1 MQIDGVVFTNPFAN
15 GAFLLFQIEAVF
27 MDIGDQGNGLGKINM
42 DGFIGGE
49 ILVVRIRDLDRTVLD
64 THRTA
69 GAIVF
74 DDITGL
80 FIQGNRE
87 VPCFTLHAVDFS
99 IGENLYVG
107 MPADL
112 DQFR

>member
-1 MQIDGVVFTNPFAN
+1 MQIDGVVFADPFAN

-27 MDIGDQGNGLGKINM
+27 MDIGDQGNGLGKVNV
-42 DGFIGGE
+42 DGFIGRK
-49 ILVVRIRDLDRTVLD
+49 ILVVGIRDLDRAVLD
-64 THRTA
+64 TGTTA
-69 GAIVF
+69 RAVIFYYVA
-74 DDITGL
+74 GL
-80 FIQGNRE
+80 FYQGDRE
-87 VPCFTLHAVDFS
+87 VTRFTFHAVDFS